1 MRIAR
6 DELFAMLRRTRPASA
21 ERRLAGH
28 EEDLTILAADSAGF
42 SRKTFEHG
50 VVRFL
55 ANMTR
60 VCDRVV
66 PLIERH
72 RGAVTTQNAD
82 NVLAVFARPADAVSA
97 ALAIQAFLARRNAR
111 ASGEDRYEL
120 CLGVRTGRVLRLRDD
135 VFGAAVNVC
144 AKIGEDVAKAGE
156 TLVTREVLDATAGRF
171 RYARAGSTTI
181 GGRRIALW
189 RLRGEK

>member
-1 MRIAR
+1 MV
-6 DELFAMLRRTRPASA
+6 RRVAVSSA
-21 ERRLAGH
+21 ERRVAPF

-50 VVRFL
+50 IVRFL

-60 VCDRVV
+60 VYDRVI

-72 RGAVTTQNAD
+72 GGAVTTQNAD
-82 NVLAVFARPADAVSA
+82 NVLAVFADPADALAA
-97 ALAIQAFLARRNAR
+97 ALAIHEHLARRNAR
-111 ASGEDRYEL
+111 ASGMDRYDL
-120 CLGVRTGRVLRLRDD
+120 CLGVHSGRVLRLRDD

-156 TLVTREVLDATAGRF
+156 TLVTREVVDATAGRF
-171 RYARAGSTTI
+171 RFARAGTTRI
-181 GGRRIALW
+181 GGRRIDLW
-189 RLRGEK
+189 RLRGTR